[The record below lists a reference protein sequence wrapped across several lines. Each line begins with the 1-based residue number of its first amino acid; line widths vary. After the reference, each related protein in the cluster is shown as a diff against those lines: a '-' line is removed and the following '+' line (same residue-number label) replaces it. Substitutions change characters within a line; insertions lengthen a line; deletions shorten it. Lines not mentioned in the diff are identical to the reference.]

1 MASLGDHLRAG
12 PLAAW
17 TLRPR
22 SMKEVEAK
30 VGSKKAPMGVVPLLP
45 ID

>member
-1 MASLGDHLRAG
+1 
-12 PLAAW
+12 
-17 TLRPR
+17 
-22 SMKEVEAK
+22 MKEVEAK